1 MKWERNLIVYCTV
14 ISFPQHYL
22 LKSQPSCGSVKVAQD
37 NKPRF
42 IFLTGL
48 VVSKND
54 LLPSCLG
61 AVLRPNSM
69 VWARVVKMLGSRK
82 PGSKEA

>member
-1 MKWERNLIVYCTV
+1 MKWECNLIVYCTV
-14 ISFPQHYL
+14 ISFSQHYL
-22 LKSQPSCGSVKVAQD
+22 LKRQPSSGSVKLAQD

-48 VVSKND
+48 VVLKND
-54 LLPSCLG
+54 LLG